1 MEVLNYTEFRK
12 DLKSSLDKVSNDE
25 EVIIVSRSK
34 NKNVVVISLKEYN
47 SLKETMYLL
56 STEKNRTRLQ
66 ESINE
71 LENNK
76 FVTSLIEIDGNCLAG
91 KCMG

>member
-34 NKNVVVISLKEYN
+34 NKNVVVISLNEYN

-56 STEKNRTRLQ
+56 STEKNRKRLQ

-71 LENNK
+71 MEKGK
-76 FVTSLIEIDGNCLAG
+76 FSSHSLIED
-91 KCMG
+91 

>member
-25 EVIIVSRSK
+25 EVIVVSRGK
-34 NKNVVVISLKEYN
+34 DKNVVVISLNEYN

-56 STEKNRTRLQ
+56 GSEKNRIRLQ
-66 ESINE
+66 ESIDE
-71 LENNK
+71 MKRGK
-76 FVTSLIEIDGNCLAG
+76 FSSHSLIEN
-91 KCMG
+91 

>member
-71 LENNK
+71 LEKNK
-76 FVTSLIEIDGNCLAG
+76 FLSHSLIED
-91 KCMG
+91 